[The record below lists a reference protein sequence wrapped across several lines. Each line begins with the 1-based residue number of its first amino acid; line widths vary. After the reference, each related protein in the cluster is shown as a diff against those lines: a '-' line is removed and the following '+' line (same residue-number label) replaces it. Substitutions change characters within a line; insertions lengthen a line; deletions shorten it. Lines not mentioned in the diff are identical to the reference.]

1 MALVD
6 PTYIGV
12 MSAAIS
18 LGGAAL
24 TWRNAR
30 GARMHTGFELARSLY
45 GSLTSP
51 QMCNARDVLGFEGV
65 LIGRESLLGQKRM
78 NGTEPAV
85 RYLDNAIRWHVQEWA
100 KRWPELRQQIKD
112 HVRDLDDHH
121 SLTSFIGLTAAVLH
135 DSPEVAELLE
145 LLADPQ

>member
-12 MSAAIS
+12 MSAVIS

-51 QMCNARDVLGFEGV
+51 QMCDARDALEGYRRAPQRTRSATKDILPTYFALLWCFEGV
-65 LIGRESLLGQKRM
+65 LVGRESLIGQKRM

-100 KRWPELRQQIKD
+100 KRWPELRQQIKA
-112 HVRDLDDHH
+112 
-121 SLTSFIGLTAAVLH
+121 TSGI
-135 DSPEVAELLE
+135 
-145 LLADPQ
+145 